1 MPALARTSPR
11 FYEKR
16 SVRRRIAM
24 VVTYLGLS
32 VVGITMVLPLVW
44 MLSTALKNEAS
55 IYSIPPEWLP
65 SETRHYITLEGEEVE
80 VRLLRKRV
88 KAELVNPSDRGR
100 LLDSVQLDE
109 PGRLDLYEAQ
119 LRGGGEKTQAAGIAD
134 GLVPVNVVESY
145 SVVKLNAGDPE
156 REKVLRV
163 PSDEVTKRR
172 VLAPQW
178 GNFARAVKSINIG
191 RAYINSIFITLVITA
206 GQVFTSS
213 LAAYAFARLEF
224 PGRDKLFIGYLA
236 TMMIP
241 GAVILIPTYIVVRYL
256 PDALN
261 WAFSREAQVFSQDL
275 FLFGKYAV
283 GKAIGIDSYFAVIV
297 PAMFTAYGT
306 FMLRQFF
313 MGIPKDLEDAARIDG
328 CSAIGIYRH
337 VIIPLSKPALAT
349 LAVFT
354 FMGSWRAFMWP
365 LIVLNT
371 EDLYPIPV
379 MLRSFQSAYT
389 VEYNLLM
396 AGALVALVPTVIVF
410 MAAQRYFRA
419 GIRLGAIKG

>member
-1 MPALARTSPR
+1 MPEQARKGPR
-11 FYEKR
+11 FHQRK
-16 SVRRRIAM
+16 SVRRRTAM
-24 VVTYLGLS
+24 VLTYLGLS
-32 VVGITMVLPLVW
+32 VIGITMLLPLLW
-44 MLSTALKNEAS
+44 MFSTALKNDAS
-55 IYSIPPEWLP
+55 VYSIPPEWLP
-65 SETRHYITLEGEEVE
+65 SDTRHYITLNGEEEE

-88 KAELVNPSDRGR
+88 KAELADPSDRQR
-100 LLDSVQLDE
+100 LSDSARLDE
-109 PGRLDLYEAQ
+109 AGLLDLYEAQ
-119 LRGGGEKTQAAGIAD
+119 LRGAGEDTHAAGIAD
-134 GLVPVNVVESY
+134 DLVPVKVVESY

-156 REKVLRV
+156 REKVMRV
-163 PSDEVTKRR
+163 PSDEVAKRR
-172 VLAPQW
+172 VSAPQW
-178 GNFARAVKSINIG
+178 GNFARAVRSINIG
-191 RAYINSIFITLVITA
+191 RAYINSIFITLVITV

-224 PGRDKLFIGYLA
+224 PGRDKLFIAYLA

-241 GAVILIPTYIVVRYL
+241 GAVILIPTYIVVRHL
-256 PDALN
+256 PDILN
-261 WAFSREAQVFSQDL
+261 TVLSPEGQAFSREL

-283 GKAIGIDSYFAVIV
+283 GKVVGIDSYFSVIV

-328 CSAIGIYRH
+328 CSAMGIYRH

-354 FMGSWRAFMWP
+354 FMGAWRAFMWP
-365 LIVLNT
+365 LIVLNS
-371 EDLYPIPV
+371 EDLFPIPV

-396 AGALVALVPTVIVF
+396 AGALIALVPTVIVF
-410 MAAQRYFRA
+410 MLAQRYFRA

>member
-1 MPALARTSPR
+1 MPRQAGKGLK
-11 FYEKR
+11 FYQRR

-24 VVTYLGLS
+24 VVTYAGLS
-32 VVGITMVLPLVW
+32 IVGITMVLPLVW
-44 MLSTALKNEAS
+44 MLSTALKNDAS
-55 IYSIPPEWLP
+55 IYSIPPEWVP
-65 SETRHYITLEGEEVE
+65 SDTKHYVTLDGEEEE
-80 VRLLRKRV
+80 VRLLRRRV
-88 KAELVNPSDRGR
+88 KAELADPADKESLR
-100 LLDSVQLDE
+100 DSVRTDE
-109 PGRLDLYEAQ
+109 AGLLDLYEAQ
-119 LRGGGEKTQAAGIAD
+119 LRGGGEDLSAAGIAD
-134 GLVPVNVVESY
+134 APVRVKVVEAY
-145 SVVKLNAGDPE
+145 SVVKLHPGDPE
-156 REKVLRV
+156 KEKVLEV
-163 PSDEVTKRR
+163 PSDEVTRRR
-172 VLAPQW
+172 VIAPQW
-178 GNFARAVKSINIG
+178 SNFARAVKSINIG

-206 GQVFTSS
+206 GQVLTSS

-224 PGRDKLFIGYLA
+224 PGRDKLFLGYLA

-241 GAVILIPTYIVVRYL
+241 GAVVLIPTYIVIRYL
-256 PDALN
+256 PDILN
-261 WAFSREAQVFSQDL
+261 KVFSPEAQVFSREL

-283 GKAIGIDSYFAVIV
+283 GKVVGIDSYFSVIV

-328 CSAIGIYRH
+328 CSAMGIYRH

-365 LIVLNT
+365 LIVLSS

-379 MLRSFQSAYT
+379 MLRSFQDAYT

-396 AGALVALVPTVIVF
+396 AGALIALVPTVIVF
-410 MAAQRYFRA
+410 MLAQRYFRA